1 MTSLDSEPQVDD
13 QTVIMEDVS
22 VPILTDQEKCAMLT
36 SLEKQCRVLSAR
48 KDYVTDM
55 TEIEN
60 AIPSK
65 TEDVRQ
71 QLEEEAAN
79 LDEKI
84 KFLEGKMSVL
94 LPCPVPLCKHNF
106 KYKSNRKRMAELII
120 KPAKL
125 NPKLNPKIAKTE
137 ENKTNDFKI
146 PRKTAKTVPVEINTK
161 IPTNNSFAA
170 LNTANKDAE
179 EVITPK
185 IRPIMMKLFNN
196 YNLVLQ
202 NLHKTHPTATNTH
215 VGGYIKIQAEN
226 ETHHREITK
235 MLTEKN
241 IQYYAIDPPENRP
254 LKLVIKGLLATT
266 QPEEIKADLISKGV
280 KIEKVAQLRQFQTKS
295 PLPIYTIEITRD
307 ENVEDIY
314 KIRSQTQK
322 FRSSADNLI
331 NDLDMDTAY
340 EPTEME
346 LSKSPTRTPSPPLL
360 PPCEQLRHNKAQLK
374 RMMTFRKHKA
384 ACIQELQAMPDH
396 HPEDPF
402 YARAAT
408 ELQDIEEAIQLAAS
422 DIDSFPPCVTPGCP
436 HHENNSPPAS
446 PNRKE
451 NNQTKRKDLS
461 EFEFPPL
468 RKTARKIN
476 LDLSQSVDD
485 NLISTNKFAL
495 PDNNLENP
503 GLDSQTE
510 IDQEEP
516 TSPAQNRPA
525 APSNQNAA
533 QDTPTLPPPV
543 MLKITDHIK
552 NHMNT
557 IMAAYPKLRSRLTG
571 EYIKL
576 YSDSFDQRRS
586 LIQFLK
592 AVKFQFY

>member
-36 SLEKQCRVLSAR
+36 SLEKQSRVLSTR

-125 NPKLNPKIAKTE
+125 NPKQNPKIAKTE

-146 PRKTAKTVPVEINTK
+146 PRKTAKTVPVETNTE

-215 VGGYIKIQAEN
+215 VGG
-226 ETHHREITK
+226 
-235 MLTEKN
+235 
-241 IQYYAIDPPENRP
+241 
-254 LKLVIKGLLATT
+254 
-266 QPEEIKADLISKGV
+266 
-280 KIEKVAQLRQFQTKS
+280 
-295 PLPIYTIEITRD
+295 
-307 ENVEDIY
+307 
-314 KIRSQTQK
+314 
-322 FRSSADNLI
+322 
-331 NDLDMDTAY
+331 
-340 EPTEME
+340 
-346 LSKSPTRTPSPPLL
+346 
-360 PPCEQLRHNKAQLK
+360 
-374 RMMTFRKHKA
+374 KHKT
-384 ACIQELQAMPDH
+384 ACIEELQAMPDH

-408 ELQDIEEAIQLAAS
+408 ELQDIEEAIQLAVS

-446 PNRKE
+446 PSRKE

-461 EFEFPPL
+461 EFAFPPI

-495 PDNNLENP
+495 PENNLENP

-510 IDQEEP
+510 IDQE
-516 TSPAQNRPA
+516 
-525 APSNQNAA
+525 
-533 QDTPTLPPPV
+533 
-543 MLKITDHIK
+543 
-552 NHMNT
+552 
-557 IMAAYPKLRSRLTG
+557 LT
-571 EYIKL
+571 
-576 YSDSFDQRRS
+576 
-586 LIQFLK
+586 
-592 AVKFQFY
+592 